1 MKKQPLTNKFLYN
14 FANFFYC
21 KKVCEKR
28 SELHIVNE
36 VTDLKEPFV
45 ALVNHTSVNDVFVTA
60 RALKKFQPNYL
71 CAVDQIARNKAL
83 YAFFGAIPKRQFIS
97 EISAVKACKYVLSKK
112 RPIVIF
118 PEGKLS
124 VDGKMGIIPRSIA
137 KLVKFL
143 DVDVIAVNIS
153 GNYLGQP
160 RWSKT
165 QVKTK
170 VDVKISRLFDREELS
185 GLNLETVYNKI
196 ATALNYDEYKRQS
209 EQKIKIERKSDG
221 LETILYRCP
230 KCGEEF
236 CLNAIENKLICGKCG
251 EEFVMD
257 GYGKINKTLDVP
269 TWYDTQ
275 RKAVLR
281 QLQSGEYSFSASANV
296 YELPDLKGYRYLGK
310 GEITA
315 NENGIKVAVNGE
327 NLFFPPQNIP
337 TLAFDGGKR
346 FFISTVGNTYKFEVL
361 DGKGIEITKLNLA
374 VEENYKLK
382 TKKK

>member
-1 MKKQPLTNKFLYN
+1 MKRQPLTNKFLYN
-14 FANFFYC
+14 FANLFYC

-28 SELHIVNE
+28 FELNIINE

-97 EISAVKACKYVLSKK
+97 EISAVKACKYVLSKN

-124 VDGKMGIIPRSIA
+124 VDGKTGIIPHSIA

-143 DVDVIAVNIS
+143 DADVIAVNIS
-153 GNYLGQP
+153 GNYLGLP

-170 VDVKISRLFDREELS
+170 VDVKISRLCTKGELS
-185 GLNLETVYNKI
+185 ELPLGTVYDKI
-196 ATALNYDEYKRQS
+196 ATALSYDEYKRQS
-209 EQKIKIERKSDG
+209 EQKIKIERNLHG

-236 CLNAIENKLICGKCG
+236 CLTAAENKLICGKCG
-251 EEFVMD
+251 TEFVMD
-257 GYGKINKTLDVP
+257 CYGKINKTLDVP
-269 TWYDTQ
+269 TWQDMQ

-281 QLQSGEYSFSASANV
+281 QLQNSEYSFFASANV
-296 YELPDLKGYRYLGK
+296 YELPDLKGYRCLGK

-315 NENGIKVAVNGE
+315 NEKGIKVAVNGK

-346 FFISTVGNTYKFEVL
+346 FFISTIGNTYKFEIL
-361 DGKGIEITKLNLA
+361 DGKGIEIAKLNLA

-382 TKKK
+382 TKEE